1 MDMSRIGE
9 WMEPLQ
15 TYSPFVAAGLFG
27 LLVIVFA
34 VLVWSGRVRK
44 RQREQL
50 EHVERLL
57 VHLKPA
63 QGLENNL
70 NSMLEIFS
78 TILDAHGYAFYVPDE
93 KGQNYLLK
101 AVRHRHEDEGQV
113 APSYSGLAPF
123 KKETYQPPI
132 SLPVSSV
139 TLSLE
144 QVKEGEVPLVSIPI
158 GRGNGLVRIGPLHAL
173 SKRKREMLAYV
184 ASLLPQIL
192 ETLVESDRMRMTT
205 DVVVTSEHAL
215 HEVVS
220 MALDSEAIL
229 RKTLSMFISAM
240 SIHDAFILIDQGRA
254 AQVPVLVG
262 WKRDEERA
270 IESDRDLGA
279 QLWRA
284 LGLQETVLV
293 PRGSEQYPKINS
305 LLLGGG
311 HDLLLISKFNEGS
324 RSGML
329 VCRVDSLDSAG
340 LTEEQL
346 KTAIQTL
353 SNQLSR
359 LIRIQNG
366 IKPLTQSYVELLKLL
381 SRTID
386 NLNPYTVGYSELM
399 SRYSVI
405 IAQEMGLPQ
414 QEIRDIA
421 LAAYLS
427 NIGVLGLS
435 EELYLKEGKF
445 SEIEFEKMKLH
456 AEVGAVIIEM
466 LLGNKAVASYIRHH
480 HERMDGNGY
489 PAGLRGQ
496 EIPTGAKIIAVVQTF
511 LAKINGRK
519 YRAPLPFEKALEL
532 LESSAGAQLDAEVV
546 AALIRWFRRKQSTMR
561 MTDRPL
567 GPCWEVCCSTAEIC
581 SSCPA
586 YQRPDVKCWEM
597 PYNNCIAHGKSCK
610 TCIVYTEAMS
620 RRTQNVG

>member
-1 MDMSRIGE
+1 MMSRIGH
-9 WMEPLQ
+9 WLEPFQ
-15 TYSPFVAAGLFG
+15 AWSMYIAAGLFG
-27 LLVIVFA
+27 LLVIV
-34 VLVWSGRVRK
+34 LLILGWSGRARK
-44 RQREQL
+44 KQREQL
-50 EHVERLL
+50 EHADRLL
-57 VHLKPA
+57 RNLNPA

-70 NSMLEIFS
+70 NFMLEIFS
-78 TILDAHGYAFYVPDE
+78 SIVDAHGYAFYVPDK
-93 KGQNYLLK
+93 KGQHYLLK
-101 AVRHRHEDEGQV
+101 AVRHRHEDKGQV

-132 SLPVSSV
+132 SVPVTSV

-144 QVKEGEVPLVSIPI
+144 LIKEGEVPLLSIPI
-158 GRGNGLVRIGPLHAL
+158 GRGNGLVRIGPLHSI
-173 SKRKREMLAYV
+173 SKSKREMLTYV
-184 ASLLPQIL
+184 TGLMPQIVDV
-192 ETLVESDRMRMTT
+192 LVETDEMRMQT

-240 SIHDAFILIDQGRA
+240 SIHDAFIMIDQGTA
-254 AQVPVLVG
+254 SQVPVLVG
-262 WKRDEERA
+262 WKGEEERA
-270 IESDRDLGA
+270 ILRERELNA
-279 QLWRA
+279 QLWKA
-284 LGLQETVLV
+284 LGLQETALV
-293 PRGSEQYPKINS
+293 RKANPQFPKITS
-305 LLLGGG
+305 LLLGGSSE
-311 HDLLLISKFNEGS
+311 LLMISKFLDGG
-324 RSGML
+324 RSGLL
-329 VCRVDSLDSAG
+329 VCRVDSLAAAG

-346 KTAIQTL
+346 TTAIQTL
-353 SNQLSR
+353 SRQLSR

-405 IAQEMGLPQ
+405 IAQEMGLSQ
-414 QEIRDIA
+414 REIRDTA

-445 SEIEFEKMKLH
+445 SEVEYEKMKLH

-466 LLGNKAVASYIRHH
+466 LLGNKEVANNIRYH

-496 EIPTGAKIIAVVQTF
+496 EIPVGARIIAVVQTF

-532 LESSAGAQLDAEVV
+532 LESSAGAQNDPEVV

-561 MTDRPL
+561 MVDRPL
-567 GPCWEVCCSTAEIC
+567 GPCWEMCCSTAEIC
-581 SSCPA
+581 SNCPA
-586 YQRPDVKCWEM
+586 FQRQDVKCWEM
-597 PYNNCIAHGKSCK
+597 PYNNCQAHGKSCK
-610 TCIVYTEAMS
+610 SCIVYTEAMS
-620 RRTQNVG
+620 RRGQNVG